1 MLLRQA
7 ETGEAVDRK
16 RLGHQPGARGAI
28 EVPARETGGRPALQK
43 DLEGFAV
50 LGGSFKAFGQDDLT
64 GRDRV

>member
-7 ETGEAVDRK
+7 ETGEAMDRK
-16 RLGHQPGARGAI
+16 RLGNEPRARGAI
-28 EVPARETGGRPALQK
+28 KVPARETGGRPALQK

-50 LGGSFKAFGQDDLT
+50 LGGRFKAFGQDDLT